1 MQMFFLYLNIRRNN
15 HVRVVIIGLPYL
27 LSKQKR
33 RLTHFICGGIKIG
46 TLNKAKP

>member
-27 LSKQKR
+27 LSKQKKAY
-33 RLTHFICGGIKIG
+33 TFYMW
-46 TLNKAKP
+46 LNKNRDTL